1 MHEFLRVKPV
11 KIRRASL
18 LGCIAELN
26 LARVGVGVRF
36 NHVVPSGGN
45 RVRLLG
51 THEANVGESAGVLD
65 DTRSPTNATKD
76 KYAHTDLR
84 CGFERGKLYSDR
96 RLARHWS
103 YFTTIAGITME
114 GLRDI

>member
-1 MHEFLRVKPV
+1 
-11 KIRRASL
+11 
-18 LGCIAELN
+18 
-26 LARVGVGVRF
+26 VRF

-51 THEANVGESAGVLD
+51 THGANVGESAGVLD
-65 DTRSPTNATKD
+65 DTRSPTNATND

-84 CGFERGKLYSDR
+84 CGFERGKLCSDR
-96 RLARHWS
+96 RLARHRS
-103 YFTTIAGITME
+103 YFTTTAGITME